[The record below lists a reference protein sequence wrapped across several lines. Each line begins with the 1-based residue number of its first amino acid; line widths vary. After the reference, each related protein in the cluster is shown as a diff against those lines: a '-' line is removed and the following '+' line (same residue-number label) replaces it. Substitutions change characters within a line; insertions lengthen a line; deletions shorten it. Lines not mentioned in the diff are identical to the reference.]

1 MGKTLTFGG
10 KYKLLG
16 KKMNGILGGIRLVKG
31 TLDIYW
37 TVLTPE
43 SNVGVP
49 GSVSR
54 ITTADNPDNK
64 NSH

>member
-1 MGKTLTFGG
+1 MTFGG

-16 KKMNGILGGIRLVKG
+16 KIMNGILGGIRLVKG

>member
-1 MGKTLTFGG
+1 
-10 KYKLLG
+10 
-16 KKMNGILGGIRLVKG
+16 MNGILGGGRLGKRYIV
-31 TLDIYW
+31 DIYW

-54 ITTADNPDNK
+54 ITTANNPDNK